1 MKAEEAFLSIFG
13 DLTILHMVEFLF
25 AMYFIIRVSMDAIKF
40 INKKHDEEQ
49 QKTAD
54 LAEALDGVRQ
64 MPKYRAD
71 SIKIQGQLEQKI
83 VDVHNEMNNKFDDV
97 SNKFDDVANK
107 FDAVMNRLNAMDAE
121 NKKRARNR
129 IREELMQGH
138 RMFTD
143 PIKNPMKAWS
153 SLEHDSWFS
162 RFEDYLD
169 CGGNGDMQYRICP
182 EMNNLDIIHMDDTE
196 KLYELMHSRKL

>member
-1 MKAEEAFLSIFG
+1 MKAEEAFINMFG
-13 DLTILHMVEFLF
+13 DLTILHVVEFFF
-25 AMYFIIRVSMDAIKF
+25 AMYFIIRISIDAIKF

-49 QKTAD
+49 QKSAD
-54 LAEALDGVRQ
+54 IAEALAGARAMPAYRQ
-64 MPKYRAD
+64 Q
-71 SIKIQGQLEQKI
+71 SIQIQGQLNQKI
-83 VDVHNEMNNKFDDV
+83 TDVQNEMNSKFDEV
-97 SNKFDDVANK
+97 SNK
-107 FDAVMNRLNAMDAE
+107 FDAVMDRLDAMDAE
-121 NKKRARNR
+121 SKKRARNR

-153 SLEHDSWFS
+153 SLEHDS
-162 RFEDYLD
+162 RFARYDDYLD

>member
-1 MKAEEAFLSIFG
+1 MKPEEALINMFG
-13 DLTILHMVEFLF
+13 NLTVLHVVEFLF

-49 QKTAD
+49 QKSAD
-54 LAEALDGVRQ
+54 LAEALAGVRQ
-64 MPKYRAD
+64 MPQYRDD
-71 SIKIQGQLEQKI
+71 SVKIRGQLEQKI
-83 VDVHNEMNNKFDDV
+83 EDVHDEMNNKFDDV
-97 SNKFDDVANK
+97 TKK
-107 FDAVMNRLNAMDAE
+107 FDAVMNRLDAMDADS
-121 NKKRARNR
+121 KKRARNR
-129 IREELMQGH
+129 IREELMRGH

-153 SLEHDSWFS
+153 SLEHDSWFAQY
-162 RFEDYLD
+162 EDYLD
-169 CGGNGDMQYRICP
+169 CNGNGDMQYRICP

>member
-1 MKAEEAFLSIFG
+1 MKAEEAFINMFG
-13 DLTILHMVEFLF
+13 NLTVLHVVEFCF
-25 AMYFIIRVSMDAIKF
+25 AMYFIIRVSIDAIKF

-49 QKTAD
+49 QKSAD
-54 LAEALDGVRQ
+54 LAEALAGVRQ
-64 MPKYRAD
+64 MPQYRAD
-71 SIKIQGQLEQKI
+71 SIKIRGQLEQKI
-83 VDVHNEMNNKFDDV
+83 EDVHNEVNDKFDDV
-97 SNKFDDVANK
+97 TKK
-107 FDAVMNRLNAMDAE
+107 FDAVMDRLNAMDAE
-121 NKKRARNR
+121 GKKRARNQ

-143 PIKNPMKAWS
+143 PTKNPMKAWS
-153 SLEHDSWFS
+153 SLEHDSWFA
-162 RFEDYLD
+162 RYDDYLE

>member
-1 MKAEEAFLSIFG
+1 MKADEAFLSIFG
-13 DLTILHMVEFLF
+13 DLTILHVVEFLF

-49 QKTAD
+49 QKSAD
-54 LAEALDGVRQ
+54 LAEALAGVRA
-64 MPKYRAD
+64 MPAYRAD
-71 SIKIQGQLEQKI
+71 SVKIRGQLEQQI
-83 VDVHNEMNNKFDDV
+83 TNVHDEMNNKFDDV
-97 SNKFDDVANK
+97 TKK
-107 FDAVMNRLNAMDAE
+107 FDAVMNRLDAMDAE
-121 NKKRARNR
+121 SKKRARNR

-153 SLEHDSWFS
+153 SLEHDSWFA
-162 RFEDYLD
+162 RYDDYLD
-169 CGGNGDMQYRICP
+169 CGGNGHMQYRICP

-196 KLYELMHSRKL
+196 KLYDLMHSRKL

>member
-1 MKAEEAFLSIFG
+1 MKADEAFLSIFG
-13 DLTILHMVEFLF
+13 DLTILHVVEFLF

-40 INKKHDEEQ
+40 INRKHDEEQ
-49 QKTAD
+49 QKSED
-54 LAEALDGVRQ
+54 LAEALNGVRQ

-71 SIKIQGQLEQKI
+71 SIRIQGQLEQKI
-83 VDVHNEMNNKFDDV
+83 VDVQTEMNNKFEDV
-97 SNKFDDVANK
+97 TKK
-107 FDAVMNRLNAMDAE
+107 FDAVMDRLDIMDAE

-143 PIKNPMKAWS
+143 PTKNPMKAWS
-153 SLEHDSWFS
+153 SLEHDSWFALY
-162 RFEDYLD
+162 EDYLECD
-169 CGGNGDMQYRICP
+169 GNGDMQNRICP
-182 EMNNLDIIHMDDTE
+182 EMNNLDVIHMDDTE